1 METVL
6 GAVLATAVWF
16 VVLAL
21 IIAPR
26 WTVHKIA
33 SLWRGLRLRTSRTWR
48 PDHDADQS
56 RSTTARSRSN
66 TLDEHAI

>member
-6 GAVLATAVWF
+6 GAVLATALEL

-26 WTVHKIA
+26 WTVRKIA
-33 SLWRGLRLRTSRTWR
+33 SLWRGLRLRMSRTWR
-48 PDHDADQS
+48 SDHDADRS
-56 RSTTARSRSN
+56 RSTHRCPSI
-66 TLDEHAI
+66 EHA

>member
-6 GAVLATAVWF
+6 GAVLATAVEF

-21 IIAPR
+21 IIASR
-26 WTVHKIA
+26 STVRKIA
-33 SLWRGLRLRTSRTWR
+33 SLWRGLRSRTSRTWR

-56 RSTTARSRSN
+56 QSTTDRTRSS
-66 TLDEHAI
+66 TLEEHAI

>member
-6 GAVLATAVWF
+6 GAVLATAVEF

-48 PDHDADQS
+48 ADHDANQS
-56 RSTTARSRSN
+56 RSTTGAPRSN

>member
-6 GAVLATAVWF
+6 GAILATAVEL

-26 WTVHKIA
+26 WTVRKFA
-33 SLWRGLRLRTSRTWR
+33 SLWRGLRLRASRTRR

-56 RSTTARSRSN
+56 QSTTECAPI
-66 TLDEHAI
+66 EHA

>member
-6 GAVLATAVWF
+6 GAIFATAVEF

-26 WTVHKIA
+26 WTMRKIA
-33 SLWRGLRLRTSRTWR
+33 SLWRGLRLRASRTWR
-48 PDHDADQS
+48 ADHDTDQS
-56 RSTTARSRSN
+56 QSITER
-66 TLDEHAI
+66 

>member
-6 GAVLATAVWF
+6 GAILATAVEL

-26 WTVHKIA
+26 WTVRKIA
-33 SLWRGLRLRTSRTWR
+33 SLG
-48 PDHDADQS
+48 Q
-56 RSTTARSRSN
+56 STTSPPRSN

>member
-6 GAVLATAVWF
+6 GAVLATAVEF

-26 WTVHKIA
+26 WTAHKIA
-33 SLWRGLRLRTSRTWR
+33 SLWRGLRLWTSRTWR

-56 RSTTARSRSN
+56 QSTTERPRSN

>member
-1 METVL
+1 
-6 GAVLATAVWF
+6 
-16 VVLAL
+16 VLAL

-26 WTVHKIA
+26 WTVRKIA
-33 SLWRGLRLRTSRTWR
+33 SLWRGLRLRASRTWR

-56 RSTTARSRSN
+56 QSTTESPRSN